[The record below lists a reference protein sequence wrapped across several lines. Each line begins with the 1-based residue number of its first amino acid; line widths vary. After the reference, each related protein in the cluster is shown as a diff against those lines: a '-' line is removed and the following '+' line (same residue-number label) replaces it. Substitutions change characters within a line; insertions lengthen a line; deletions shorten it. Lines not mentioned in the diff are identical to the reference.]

1 MSLGFCEVGCLSVF
15 VFPDLAF
22 QLSEEE
28 LDVALGE
35 GVGDWWSVVAGPPK
49 CWFFLVEWR

>member
-1 MSLGFCEVGCLSVF
+1 MSLGFCEVGCSSVF

-35 GVGDWWSVVAGPPK
+35 GVSGGWLVVAGAPE